1 MEKLMETLNV
11 DQLLKQVEK
20 LSLLEKISLSAKIR
34 DLISLQTENKEDF
47 YFDKLVCHTERSE
60 YADEYIREIREN
72 DRF

>member
-1 MEKLMETLNV
+1 METLNV

-20 LSLLEKISLSAKIR
+20 LSLLEKISLSAKIK
-34 DLISLQTENKEDF
+34 DLISLQTEKNQEDF

>member
-1 MEKLMETLNV
+1 METLSV

-20 LSLLEKISLSAKIR
+20 LSLLEKISLSAKIK
-34 DLISLQTENKEDF
+34 DLISLQTENQEDF
-47 YFDKLVCHTERSE
+47 YFDKLVCHTKRSE